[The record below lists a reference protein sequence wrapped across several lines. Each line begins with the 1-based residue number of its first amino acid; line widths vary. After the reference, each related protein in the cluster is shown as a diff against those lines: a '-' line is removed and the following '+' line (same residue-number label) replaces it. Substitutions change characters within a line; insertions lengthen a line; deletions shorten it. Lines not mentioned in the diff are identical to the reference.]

1 MLLNFRIMLLKE
13 LVKDNWEI
21 VTIVKST
28 VVKSIEIDF

>member
-1 MLLNFRIMLLKE
+1 MNNNEQLKE